1 MLETSSTPKLVDVI
15 VSGLYDCLQDVSI
28 LCHFSLL
35 FQVVNVTENLL
46 EDFQAET
53 LHVLG
58 ELRQAV
64 IVSPIKEGWADHGRS
79 HGLR

>member
-15 VSGLYDCLQDVSI
+15 VSGLYDCLQDGSI

-46 EDFQAET
+46 EDFQA
-53 LHVLG
+53 LRRVL
-58 ELRQAV
+58 
-64 IVSPIKEGWADHGRS
+64 IVSPIKEG
-79 HGLR
+79 